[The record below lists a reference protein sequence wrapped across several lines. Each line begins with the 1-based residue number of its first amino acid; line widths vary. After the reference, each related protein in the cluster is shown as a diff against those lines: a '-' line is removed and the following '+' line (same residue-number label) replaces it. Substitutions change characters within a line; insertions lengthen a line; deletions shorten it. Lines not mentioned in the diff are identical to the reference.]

1 MAEGALALTIVNSTS
16 GASLLAVLSHPDIVW
31 HHVCTMV
38 GAGTG
43 QLGIPWY
50 RLGLPKAH
58 SGTHWPEWFT
68 VVHRVVVVHSGAQW
82 CREWYRVVGV
92 MRTNMLS
99 LYRHC
104 LLLAPST
111 QHTLHCGHCAFV
123 VFHNWESFQRIN
135 AEVHLACIGNWA
147 VCRGF

>member
-1 MAEGALALTIVNSTS
+1 MAGGALAPTMVSSTS
-16 GASLLAVLSHPDIVW
+16 GASLLAVLLSHPDIVW

-68 VVHRVVVVHSGAQW
+68 VVHRVVVV
-82 CREWYRVVGV
+82 
-92 MRTNMLS
+92 MRTNMLT

-123 VFHNWESFQRIN
+123 VLYNWESF
-135 AEVHLACIGNWA
+135 
-147 VCRGF
+147 